1 MSELQRAI
9 EQQVSQVLAHH
20 SAERIAAC
28 VRDAGIVGAGGAG
41 GPPYM

>member
-20 SAERIAAC
+20 RAEDIAAC
-28 VRDAGIVGAGGAG
+28 VRDAASSVLAALGF
-41 GPPYM
+41 PPM